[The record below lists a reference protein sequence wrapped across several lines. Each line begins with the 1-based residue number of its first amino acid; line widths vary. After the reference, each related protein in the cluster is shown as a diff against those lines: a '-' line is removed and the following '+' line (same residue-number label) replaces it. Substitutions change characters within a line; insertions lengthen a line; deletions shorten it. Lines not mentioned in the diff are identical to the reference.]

1 MPSCVEVAKKNLL
14 VVDDDPG
21 VLSALRRTLRREGYD
36 ILTAPSGR
44 EALALLEAHA
54 VDLIL
59 SDHKMPAMSG
69 IELFERASRVRPGAA
84 KVLITGW
91 TEEVPKRELEALG
104 VAALIPKPW
113 DAGELRD
120 VLREVLSKA

>member
-1 MPSCVEVAKKNLL
+1 MAEPRPILL
-14 VVDDDPG
+14 IVDDDPG
-21 VLSALRRTLRREGYD
+21 VLSALQRTLRREGYD
-36 ILTAPSGR
+36 ILTAQSGR

-59 SDHKMPAMSG
+59 SDHKMPVMSG
-69 IELFERASRVRPGAA
+69 IELFARASRVRPGAA

-104 VAALIPKPW
+104 VTALIPKPW

-120 VLREVLSKA
+120 VLREALSKG